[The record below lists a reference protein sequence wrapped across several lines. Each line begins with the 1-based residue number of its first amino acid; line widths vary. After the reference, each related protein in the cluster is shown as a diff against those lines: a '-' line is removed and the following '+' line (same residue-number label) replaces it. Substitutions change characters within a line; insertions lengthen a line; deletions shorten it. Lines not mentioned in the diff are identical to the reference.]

1 MCGGKARAPVTMTP
15 SDKDQMDQI
24 VAGRYRLLRV
34 LGSGGM
40 GRVYLAED
48 EVLHRR
54 VAVKLLLPHH
64 ADDPR
69 FVERFRREARA
80 AAALSHPHVVA
91 VYDLGEDEGTPYI
104 VMQCVRGQT
113 IKEIVAQSGPL
124 PEADAK
130 RICREVLE
138 AAGHAHE
145 HGVIHRDLSARN
157 IILDEKGRVLVA
169 DFGIARLGA
178 APFTTGAVVVGTAHY
193 AAPEQVDGRGADAR
207 SDLYT
212 VGVVLYEMVTGRLPF
227 DGEDAVAVA
236 HKHVTEPPPRPAVV
250 RPGISPELE
259 AVILRAM
266 AKDPDD
272 RYQTAHQFA
281 QALGATATVAGPV
294 AEGREAGQNGAPAE
308 GASATL
314 VAGAP
319 IDGATR
325 VLPDGQTAVL
335 HGAGRRAWSRR
346 RQLVAALAAA
356 VVVAAAGGFA
366 AYWLTGRTVPV
377 PQAVGKTEQAAT
389 ALLRA
394 KGFRV
399 AVSRLYS
406 DRQPTAGTVA
416 RQSPK
421 AGARRGRSDTVHIWV
436 SRGPLHISAPNLS
449 TMSAGQAE
457 AELKRDGLVGSRLSG
472 KSDDVDAGLVFRQAP
487 ANGQRV
493 VRGQAITYWV
503 STGPTG
509 VLVED
514 VTGRYVDDAVAAL
527 EAAGFRVD
535 QRTAWGWGDSPGS
548 VTKQQPLGGRR
559 APHGSV
565 VVIWIAVF

>member
-1 MCGGKARAPVTMTP
+1 MTP
-15 SDKDQMDQI
+15 SRDDHMDKM
-24 VAGRYRLLRV
+24 VAGRYRLLSV

-40 GRVYLAED
+40 GCVYLAED

-104 VMQCVRGQT
+104 VMQCVRGET
-113 IKEIVAQSGPL
+113 LKEVIAHSAPL
-124 PEADAK
+124 PETDAL

-157 IILDEKGRVLVA
+157 IIIDQKGRVLVA
-169 DFGIARLGA
+169 DFGIARLGVT
-178 APFTTGAVVVGTAHY
+178 PFTTGAIVVGTAHY

-212 VGVVLYEMVTGRLPF
+212 IGVVLYEMLTGRLPF

-236 HKHVTEPPPRPAVV
+236 HKHVAEPPPRPSEA

-259 AVILRAM
+259 AVILKAM
-266 AKDPDD
+266 AKDPAG
-272 RYQTAHQFA
+272 RFQTAQEFA
-281 QALGATATVAGPV
+281 HALALVGETGSAGSGVGEDVATAL
-294 AEGREAGQNGAPAE
+294 RHDAPA
-308 GASATL
+308 ATQTQL
-314 VAGAP
+314 AGVP
-319 IDGATR
+319 VDGLTK
-325 VLPDGQTAVL
+325 VLRDGPTAVL
-335 HGAGRRAWSRR
+335 HRSDRRPRRRVLAGRRPHRR
-346 RQLVAALAAA
+346 LLVLALALVA
-356 VVVAAAGGFA
+356 VVVAAGGFTV
-366 AYWLTGRTVPV
+366 YQLIGRTFPV
-377 PQAVGKTEQAAT
+377 PPAAGAMQNAAT
-389 ALLRA
+389 ALLRS
-394 KGFRV
+394 KGFNV
-399 AVSRLYS
+399 ALVHIYS
-406 DRQPTAGTVA
+406 DQQPAVGRVV

-421 AGARRGRSDTVHIWV
+421 TGARLAHSGTVRLWV
-436 SRGPLHISAPNLS
+436 SRGPLHIPTPDLSGKSA
-449 TMSAGQAE
+449 AQAE
-457 AELKRDGLVGSRLSG
+457 AEVKQDGLVGSRLNG
-472 KSDDVDAGLVFRQAP
+472 KSDDVATGIVFRQVP
-487 ANGQRV
+487 ASGQPIE
-493 VRGQAITYWV
+493 RGRAVAYWV

-514 VTGRYVDDAVAAL
+514 FTGQDADAAIAAM

-535 QRTAWGWGDSPGS
+535 QHSSWGWGDSPGT
-548 VTKQQPLGGRR
+548 VTKQDPAGGVRLPR
-559 APHGSV
+559 GSV
-565 VVIWIAVF
+565 VSIWVAVF